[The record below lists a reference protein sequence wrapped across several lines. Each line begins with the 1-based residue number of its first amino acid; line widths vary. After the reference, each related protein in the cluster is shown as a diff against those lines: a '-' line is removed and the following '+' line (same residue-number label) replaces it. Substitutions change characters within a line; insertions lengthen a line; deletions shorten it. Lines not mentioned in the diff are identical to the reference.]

1 MRLEFEELF
10 FFLRKRRKR
19 NFPPTISH
27 LAKRVVNFTGS
38 EIYLLMKVFA
48 KNLVLK
54 VGGVLNRGRLR
65 FKITDKVVGRS
76 YLNYS
81 I

>member
-19 NFPPTISH
+19 HFPPKISH
-27 LAKRVVNFTGS
+27 LAERVVNFTES

-48 KNLVLK
+48 KNLFLK
-54 VGGVLNRGRLR
+54 VGGVLNRGRLK
-65 FKITDKVVGRS
+65 FKIIDKLVGRS